1 MQEKAK
7 HLAAAGIRQAID
19 VNVATSA
26 MYIVWFSKTL
36 QNWKALVSTD
46 VVNGIYVEV
55 THNGTKGE
63 TYVDV
68 YEKKRNICFAD

>member
-7 HLAAAGIRQAID
+7 HLAAVGIRQSLN
-19 VNVATSA
+19 VNVATSS
-26 MYIVWFSKTL
+26 MYVVWFVKAL

-46 VVNGIYVEV
+46 VVSGIYVEV
-55 THNGTKGE
+55 THNGVKGE

-68 YEKKRNICFAD
+68 YEKRHNYCFTD

>member
-7 HLAAAGIRQAID
+7 HLAAGINQTLDMKI
-19 VNVATSA
+19 ATSA
-26 MYIVWFSKTL
+26 MYVVWFAKTL

-68 YEKKRNICFAD
+68 YEKKRNICFTD